1 MYSYN
6 VMSMNSLTKS
16 HIANQIIKAFH
27 MSNCMASSKSYNR
40 CSKQN
45 PNEDEDSLSSH
56 QT

>member
-6 VMSMNSLTKS
+6 VMSMNCLTKS
-16 HIANQIIKAFH
+16 NIANQIIKAFH